1 MDVRHL
7 IVLLS
12 LLGLVVVVA
21 VRQLSVVVFVDV
33 PMCSMLPFSERTTF
47 VVMRDVIM
55 IMSVDLRRMDML
67 RLLALPLG
75 TLLDH
80 GN

>member
-12 LLGLVVVVA
+12 LLGLVVVVD
-21 VRQLSVVVFVDV
+21 VRQFSVVVLVDV
-33 PMCSMLPFSERTTF
+33 PLCSMLPFSERTTF

-55 IMSVDLRRMDML
+55 IMSVELSRMDML
-67 RLLALPLG
+67 RLRALPLG